1 MGDLHNN
8 QFQNIS
14 NILDYIA
21 NDTVAPLGVENLG
34 YHENKNGHRMNSH
47 KWTDKQRHRIVE
59 IDTEERTRGNH
70 FMRRVKER

>member
-1 MGDLHNN
+1 MGDLDNN

-21 NDTVAPLGVENLG
+21 NDTVAPLGVVNAG
-34 YHENKNGHRMNSH
+34 YHENKNEHRKNSH
-47 KWTDKQRHRIVE
+47 KWTDKQRHRILE
-59 IDTEERTRGNH
+59 IDTEERTIGKD

>member
-1 MGDLHNN
+1 MGDLDNN

-21 NDTVAPLGVENLG
+21 NDTVAPLGVVNAG
-34 YHENKNGHRMNSH
+34 YNENKNGHRMNSH
-47 KWTDKQRHRIVE
+47 KWTDKQRHRILE
-59 IDTEERTRGNH
+59 IDTEDRTIGKD